1 MKNYLGVLYL
11 PLLKNFLKTSTM
23 KKVFAIL
30 AVAGVMAAC
39 NNAENKE
46 VKADSPAVKVD
57 SAAAKVDT
65 AAKAAVDT
73 AKKAAVD
80 TAAKK
85 K

>member
-1 MKNYLGVLYL
+1 
-11 PLLKNFLKTSTM
+11 M

-30 AVAGVMAAC
+30 AVAGIMTAC
-39 NNAENKE
+39 NSGENKE
-46 VKADSPAVKVD
+46 VKADTAAAVKVD
-57 SAAAKVDT
+57 TAAVKVDT